1 MQCLSKL
8 FHGRLWAGRD
18 LWLSPPAVVTQIM
31 GSPGE
36 GSPLVL
42 SLAQGQGAPGCCM
55 GSSSPQPHSCDVP
68 LGMVELVM
76 VKDEP
81 RRPLPSSAKNERRER
96 DSVGR
101 RVGMPA
107 RVGASSLGTSGLR
120 VKAAAAPL
128 LRERRVENQETTP
141 STPKFT

>member
-1 MQCLSKL
+1 
-8 FHGRLWAGRD
+8 
-18 LWLSPPAVVTQIM
+18 
-31 GSPGE
+31 
-36 GSPLVL
+36 
-42 SLAQGQGAPGCCM
+42 M

-81 RRPLPSSAKNERRER
+81 RRPLPSSAKNEQRER

-107 RVGASSLGTSGLR
+107 QVGASSLGTPGLK